1 MEFFSSSL
9 PLFFGRADELE
20 PALPLSLD
28 DFRLWLKEVVASF
41 CLVGSIMRTG
51 RSEQEEFF
59 SLDKCLRMV

>member
-41 CLVGSIMRTG
+41 CLAMMAHLLRVESAVGGLHHAYGT
-51 RSEQEEFF
+51 E
-59 SLDKCLRMV
+59 